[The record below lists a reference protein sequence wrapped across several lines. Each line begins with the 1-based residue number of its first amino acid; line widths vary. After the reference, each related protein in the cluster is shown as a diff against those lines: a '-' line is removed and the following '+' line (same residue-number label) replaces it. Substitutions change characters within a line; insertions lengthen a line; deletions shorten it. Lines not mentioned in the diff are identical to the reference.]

1 MSGSHGHGH
10 GHGTGTAHT
19 AGGTHRRRLI
29 GALAITVSVMLIEV
43 VGALASGSVSLLA
56 DAGHM
61 LSDSAGL
68 AIAILATGL
77 AARPGTER
85 RTFGWKRVEILAALV
100 NGLVVAVI
108 GVLMLIEGTRRAL
121 SPADVDAPVMLA
133 AAALGLVANIVALRL
148 LTGGQKESLNVR
160 GAYLEVLGDLLGP
173 AAVIVAALVIWSTGF
188 LAADGLA
195 GVAIGLLIL
204 PRAYSLLKAVVFV
217 LLEATPS
224 DTDLAEVRRHMEEVP
239 GVVLVEDLHAWTI
252 TSGLPALTA
261 HVQVDED
268 AFDNGSA
275 PRILG
280 DLNTCI
286 GDHFD
291 IRHSTLQLEPAT
303 GRHNHC

>member
-1 MSGSHGHGH
+1 MSHSHSHGHSH
-10 GHGTGTAHT
+10 GIGTAPT
-19 AGGTHRRRLI
+19 AGGSHRRRLI

-68 AIAILATGL
+68 GIAIVATGL

-121 SPADVDAPVMLA
+121 GPADVDAPVMLV

-160 GAYLEVLGDLLGP
+160 GAYLEVLGDLLGS

-195 GVAIGLLIL
+195 GIAIGLLIL
-204 PRAYSLLKAVVFV
+204 PRAYGLLKAVVLV

-261 HVQVDED
+261 HVQVDDD

-275 PRILG
+275 PRILS

-291 IRHSTLQLEPAT
+291 IRHSTLQLEPAS

>member
-1 MSGSHGHGH
+1 MSHSHGHSH
-10 GHGTGTAHT
+10 GIGTART
-19 AGGTHRRRLI
+19 AGGFHRRRLI

-68 AIAILATGL
+68 GIAIVATGL

-121 SPADVDAPVMLA
+121 GPADVDAPVMLV

-148 LTGGQKESLNVR
+148 LTGGRKESLNVR
-160 GAYLEVLGDLLGP
+160 GAYLEVLGDLLGS
-173 AAVIVAALVIWSTGF
+173 AAVIVAALIIWSTGF

-195 GVAIGLLIL
+195 GIAIGLLIL
-204 PRAYSLLKAVVFV
+204 PRAYGLLKAVVLV

-261 HVQVDED
+261 HVQVDDD

-275 PRILG
+275 PRILS

-291 IRHSTLQLEPAT
+291 IRHSTLQLEPAS

>member
-1 MSGSHGHGH
+1 MSHSHSHGHSH
-10 GHGTGTAHT
+10 GIGTAPT
-19 AGGTHRRRLI
+19 AGGSHRRRLI

-68 AIAILATGL
+68 GIAIVATGL

-121 SPADVDAPVMLA
+121 GPADVDAPVMLV

-160 GAYLEVLGDLLGP
+160 GAYLEVLGDLLGS

-195 GVAIGLLIL
+195 GIAIGLLIL
-204 PRAYSLLKAVVFV
+204 PRAYGLLKAVVLV

-261 HVQVDED
+261 HVQVDDD

-275 PRILG
+275 PRILS

-291 IRHSTLQLEPAT
+291 IRHSTLQLEPAS
-303 GRHNHC
+303 GRHDHC